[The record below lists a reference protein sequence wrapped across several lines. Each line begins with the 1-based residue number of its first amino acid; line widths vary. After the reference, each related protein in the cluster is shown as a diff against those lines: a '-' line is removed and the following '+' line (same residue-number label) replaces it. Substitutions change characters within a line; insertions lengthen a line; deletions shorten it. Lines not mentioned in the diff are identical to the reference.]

1 MEKDIYIIDKINL
14 RKIIIKIHNQLK
26 IGRVSNIPSE
36 LLADTILDNVEIHLK
51 KLKSNVWI
59 LNLHIL
65 LFYKISVFYL

>member
-1 MEKDIYIIDKINL
+1 MEKDIYIIDKFNL